1 MKHAFWLLIIAWG
14 CTPAKSLDTNEVADG
29 YLVDRIKS
37 VDNWYFIYAR
47 KSDVIYKIVSKKEP
61 GLKCTRINVNKRYAF
76 ALESLWHTM
85 LS

>member
-14 CTPAKSLDTNEVADG
+14 
-29 YLVDRIKS
+29 
-37 VDNWYFIYAR
+37 
-47 KSDVIYKIVSKKEP
+47 
-61 GLKCTRINVNKRYAF
+61 CTRINVNKRYAF